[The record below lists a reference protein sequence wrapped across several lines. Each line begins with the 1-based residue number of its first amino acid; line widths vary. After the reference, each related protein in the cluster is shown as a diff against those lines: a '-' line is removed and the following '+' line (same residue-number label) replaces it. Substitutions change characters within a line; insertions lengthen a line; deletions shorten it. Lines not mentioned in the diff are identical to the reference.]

1 VNSDNQLL
9 FFFSAIGAFN
19 GFILAFYFFYSAYS
33 KRFSNYFLGFLLL
46 ALSIRIVKSLFF
58 YFNDDL
64 SDVFIQIGLSG
75 CILIGPFLF
84 LYLKKQNTNNATYW
98 AWHVF
103 PYLIGITTL
112 GIMLP
117 YTKHRS
123 LWSIWIVKGIYLQW
137 FFYIALSFPY
147 VKEIFKTVFN
157 KNEKLKNIQLWQLS
171 VYLGVAVIWLA
182 YYTASYT
189 SYIVGALSFSFV
201 IYLIALLLVFRTNKN
216 TTFFEEKIRY
226 EGKKLDNDLLTQIEQ
241 KLSLITEKELYLN
254 PQLTLADT
262 AKELNVTVHILSQ
275 VINEK
280 FNKSFN
286 VYINELRIER
296 AKMLLINNNKN
307 FTIEGV
313 GYESG
318 FNSKSSFFTIFKK
331 MTGLTPAEY
340 QKTQGL

>member
-1 VNSDNQLL
+1 LNSDNQLL

-19 GFILAFYFFYSAYS
+19 GFILAIYFFYAAYS

-84 LYLKKQNTNNATYW
+84 LYLKKQNTNNAPYW

-103 PYLIGITTL
+103 PYLIGITIL
-112 GIMLP
+112 GVLLP
-117 YTKHRS
+117 YSQHRT
-123 LWSIWIVKGIYLQW
+123 LWSCWIVKGIYLQW

-147 VKEIFKTVFN
+147 VKEIFKTVFS
-157 KNEKLKNIQLWQLS
+157 KNEKLKNIQIWQLS

-201 IYLIALLLVFRTNKN
+201 IYLIALLLIFRTNKN

-226 EGKKLDNDLLTQIEQ
+226 EGKKLDSDLLIQIEQ
-241 KLSLITEKELYLN
+241 KLSVITEKELYLN

-262 AKELNVTVHILSQ
+262 AKELNVTVHTLSQ

-296 AKMLLINNNKN
+296 AKTLLISNKN

-331 MTGLTPAEY
+331 MTGQTPAEY

>member
-1 VNSDNQLL
+1 LNSGNQLL

-19 GFILAFYFFYSAYS
+19 GFILAFYFFYSAYR

-46 ALSIRIVKSLFF
+46 ALSIRITKSLFF

-84 LYLKKQNTNNATYW
+84 LYLKKQYKNNAQYW
-98 AWHVF
+98 VWHIF
-103 PYLIGITTL
+103 PYLIGITIL
-112 GIMLP
+112 GVLLP
-117 YTKHRS
+117 YSKHRG
-123 LWSIWIVKGIYLQW
+123 LWSIWIVKSIYLQW
-137 FFYIALSFPY
+137 FFYIILSFPY
-147 VKEIFKTVFN
+147 VKEISKTVFN
-157 KNEKLKNIQLWQLS
+157 KNKKLKNIQLWQLS
-171 VYLGVAVIWLA
+171 VYLGVAMIWLA
-182 YYTASYT
+182 YNTASYT

-201 IYLIALLLVFRTNKN
+201 IYLFMLLLVFRTNKN
-216 TTFFEEKIRY
+216 STFFEEKVRY
-226 EGKKLDNDLLTQIEQ
+226 DGKKLDNDLLAEIEQ

-254 PQLTLADT
+254 PQLTLAET
-262 AKELNVTVHILSQ
+262 AKELNVSPHVLSQ

-286 VYINELRIER
+286 LYINELRIES
-296 AKMLLINNNKN
+296 AKRFLLSNKN

-318 FNSKSSFFTIFKK
+318 FNSKSSFFTVFKK
-331 MTGLTPAEY
+331 MTGQTPTEY
-340 QKTQGL
+340 KKTQGL